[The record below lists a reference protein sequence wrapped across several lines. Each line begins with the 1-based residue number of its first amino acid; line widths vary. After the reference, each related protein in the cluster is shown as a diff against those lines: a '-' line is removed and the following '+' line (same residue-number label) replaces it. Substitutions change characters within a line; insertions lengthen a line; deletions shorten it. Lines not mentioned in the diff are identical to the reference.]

1 MEAYCLKCKQNRE
14 IENPRAEYTVRGAA
28 ITKGECAV
36 CHGKISRMGR
46 TPAHEHVDKN
56 QFVTTE
62 SEKTAAKRKN
72 GDAAKEKSISK
83 TRKKSM
89 SAGKTKAKASTSK
102 VSARKASS
110 STTESKGNLQL
121 VIVESPAKAKTVSRF
136 LGKKYVVKASM
147 GHVRDLKKSSL
158 SIDIENN
165 FEPQYRVP
173 NEKRALIKELTALVQ
188 KSKKVYIATDPDR
201 EGEAIAWHLMEST
214 EMDPATTERVVF
226 HEITEP
232 AIKEAFDNARD
243 LNMNLVDAQQARRL
257 LDRLVGY
264 NLSPLLW
271 NKVRRNL
278 SAGRVQSVAVKMV
291 VDRER
296 EIDAFNP
303 IEYWTVMV
311 SLKPEGGEQ
320 SYLSRLV
327 KIGSDAVALSRKEEV
342 DEHLENIR
350 TAAYHIDSI
359 KSGTKRR
366 KPAAP
371 FTTSTLQQ
379 EASKSLSYST
389 SKTMKIA
396 QQLYEGIDIG
406 SEGMTGLITY
416 MRTDSTNISQIAQD
430 ETRRFIVEKY
440 GKNFVPDQPPV
451 YKTKAQR
458 AQEAH
463 EAIRPTDVT
472 RTPEKLK
479 TLLSADQMKL
489 YSLIWKRFVASQM
502 ENAVFE
508 TLTVNVTGRQKL
520 DYHFRSTGSKMVFPG
535 FLQVYDQSG
544 QEKDENADQNVIFPE
559 GLKEGQRQIWLETI
573 PEQHFTQP
581 PARFTEATLVKAL
594 EEKGIGRPSTYAA
607 TITTILDRGYV
618 VRDQR
623 RLFPTEMGILVND
636 LLVKSFPNIVNEGF
650 TSEMEDELDG
660 VASGEKDWKYLIR
673 DFYTDFE
680 PSVKTARE
688 SLPKTRIEPEKVGR
702 TCPECGSDLLYRNG
716 KSGRFIGC
724 SAYPKCRYTESIQV
738 TLDVPCPKCGKK
750 IVERRSKSK
759 RLFYGCSGYPDCDF
773 VSWKKPVAQKCPN
786 CDGMMVEIN
795 KDTLQ
800 CLDCKEKIE
809 VVNA

>member
-46 TPAHEHVDKN
+46 TPAHEHVDKD
-56 QFVTTE
+56 QFVTKE
-62 SEKTAAKRKN
+62 SEKTSAKRKN
-72 GDAAKEKSISK
+72 GDAAKGKSISK

-89 SAGKTKAKASTSK
+89 SAGKTKAKASTNK
-102 VSARKASS
+102 VSARKTSS
-110 STTESKGNLQL
+110 STSESKGNLQL

-232 AIKEAFDNARD
+232 AIKEAFDNTRD

-327 KIGSDAVALSRKEEV
+327 KIGSDAVALNRKEEV

-618 VRDQR
+618 VRDRR
-623 RLFPTEMGILVND
+623 RLVPTEMGILVND

-702 TCPECGSDLLYRNG
+702 ACPECGSDLLYRNG

-738 TLDVPCPKCGKK
+738 TLDVSCPKCGKK